1 MYCKK
6 CGTELPE
13 GARFCT
19 ACGQD
24 QTGNITDTDTPWRRP
39 SGSRPSTYLPLAI
52 IVTICCCI
60 PFGIISILYG
70 AKVDSCWNSGNEAEA
85 RENSRKAR
93 NWALWGIA
101 IYGVIFIVY
110 WALVAFG
117 ALSGIWAL
125 DWLMND
131 GSPIYNIAFPLRSI

>member
-24 QTGNITDTDTPWRRP
+24 QTGNITDTDTPWR
-39 SGSRPSTYLPLAI
+39 RPSTYLPLAI

-70 AKVDSCWNSGNEAEA
+70 AKVDSCWNSGNETEA

-101 IYGVIFIVY
+101 IYAVIFIVY

-117 ALSGIWAL
+117 ALSGICVL

-131 GSPIYNIAFPLRSI
+131 GSSIYNIAFPLRSI

>member
-1 MYCKK
+1 M
-6 CGTELPE
+6 
-13 GARFCT
+13 
-19 ACGQD
+19 
-24 QTGNITDTDTPWRRP
+24 
-39 SGSRPSTYLPLAI
+39 
-52 IVTICCCI
+52 
-60 PFGIISILYG
+60 
-70 AKVDSCWNSGNEAEA
+70 DSCWNSGNEAEA

-101 IYGVIFIVY
+101 IYAVIFIVY